1 MWGDIS
7 QRTGTIATDMSVDAV
22 RAVRRERG
30 CAGWFVNNDL
40 RTGTFRF
47 IGTGPQNLWRALFDR
62 SADHTD
68 GARRPDEAPL
78 ARAFGTGK

>member
-47 IGTGPQNLWRALFDR
+47 IGTGPQNL
-62 SADHTD
+62 
-68 GARRPDEAPL
+68 
-78 ARAFGTGK
+78 